1 MLLWF
6 FVGLVVVVVSG
17 VLAESPDIVE
27 LVFVLLVEIEDE
39 FPSDAFCNAFAT
51 FEYR

>member
-27 LVFVLLVEIEDE
+27 LVVVEIEDE